1 MNVQNVL
8 TNRNISTRS
17 TVQMCS
23 ELGQYVR
30 NSPIP
35 EQAASSIVR
44 EMLGLN
50 IRFSDPVYAGLAV
63 KALAVELFSVGFEV
77 DEPAEFLDTAT
88 EFATDFKNDP
98 KWAFLWARPED
109 DEMSS
114 KQDDSVK
121 VQVVEGIDVKVAVK
135 ADGQIKK
142 GGKQILAMELFKQ
155 QVVDSTTPLTNQQ
168 FISLLM
174 KELDMT
180 KAGATTYAY
189 NCGKARKEGLI

>member
-1 MNVQNVL
+1 MSAQQAL
-8 TNRNISTRS
+8 LSRHISTRS

-23 ELGQYVR
+23 ELGQFIR

-35 EQAASSIVR
+35 ERAASSLVR

-50 IRFSDPVYAGLAV
+50 VTFNDPVYAGVAV
-63 KALAVELFSVGFEV
+63 KALAVELFSVNFVV
-77 DEPAEFLDTAT
+77 DEPKEFLESALEYAT
-88 EFATDFKNDP
+88 QFKNDP
-98 KWAFLWARPED
+98 QWSFLWAQPED

-114 KQDDSVK
+114 KVDDSK
-121 VQVVEGIDVKVAVK
+121 VQVVEGLDVKVAVK
-135 ADGQIKK
+135 ANGKIKK
-142 GGKQILAMELFKQ
+142 GGKQILALELYKKH
-155 QVVDSTTPLTNQQ
+155 VVDATSPLNNQQ
-168 FISLLM
+168 FISLIM

>member
-1 MNVQNVL
+1 MSVQQAL
-8 TNRNISTRS
+8 SSRHISTRS

-23 ELGQYVR
+23 ELGQFIR

-35 EQAASSIVR
+35 ERAASSLVR

-50 IRFSDPVYAGLAV
+50 ATFNDPVYAGVAV
-63 KALAVELFSVGFEV
+63 KALAVELFSVNFVV
-77 DEPAEFLDTAT
+77 DEPKEFLESAIDYAT
-88 EFATDFKNDP
+88 QFKNDP
-98 KWAFLWARPED
+98 QWSFLWAQPED

-114 KQDDSVK
+114 KVDDSK
-121 VQVVEGIDVKVAVK
+121 VQVVEGLDVKVAVK
-135 ADGQIKK
+135 ANGKIKK
-142 GGKQILAMELFKQ
+142 GGKQILALELYKKH
-155 QVVDSTTPLTNQQ
+155 VVDATSPLNNQQ
-168 FISLLM
+168 FISLIM